1 MNTYRITVAYDG
13 TAYRGWQ
20 RQENTELTVQGI
32 LERRI
37 SEIVGKKMVVSG
49 SGRTDSGVHALG
61 QECSLYLE
69 QEIDM
74 DSFKKQLNALL
85 PEDIRVLDI
94 SREKRDFHARKSAVG
109 KCYEYQ
115 IDLRD
120 KMEVFHRKY
129 RFHFPHPVDIAAME
143 KAAEYLMGTH
153 DFSAFTDLKEDK
165 DTVRTIYAVGIV
177 YEKDTLTLSWIGD
190 GFLYHMVR
198 ILTGTLLDVGIGKIK
213 AEEIPEILIESF
225 KAIVPIC
232 AINVASV
239 VLAFIINYEG
249 LDSVIYNLIANVTTN
264 KYVFLL
270 LINVFLL
277 VVGMVL
283 DPSASMVVLI
293 PILAPVA
300 RAFGIDLIHFGI
312 IFCLNMMIGLLT
324 PPVGMSLYLLS
335 STNNKPFKEIRRAVA
350 PWLIP
355 LFIALLVVT
364 YWEGFVLLVPRL
376 FGY

>member
-1 MNTYRITVAYDG
+1 MLYSLFIGLFVYKDIT
-13 TAYRGWQ
+13 
-20 RQENTELTVQGI
+20 
-32 LERRI
+32 
-37 SEIVGKKMVVSG
+37 
-49 SGRTDSGVHALG
+49 
-61 QECSLYLE
+61 
-69 QEIDM
+69 
-74 DSFKKQLNALL
+74 
-85 PEDIRVLDI
+85 
-94 SREKRDFHARKSAVG
+94 
-109 KCYEYQ
+109 
-115 IDLRD
+115 
-120 KMEVFHRKY
+120 
-129 RFHFPHPVDIAAME
+129 
-143 KAAEYLMGTH
+143 
-153 DFSAFTDLKEDK
+153 LK
-165 DTVRTIYAVGIV
+165 
-177 YEKDTLTLSWIGD
+177 
-190 GFLYHMVR
+190 
-198 ILTGTLLDVGIGKIK
+198 
-213 AEEIPEILIESF
+213 EIPEILIESF
-225 KAIVPIC
+225 KTIVPIC

-270 LINVFLL
+270 LINLFLL

-355 LFIALLVVT
+355 LFVALLVVT
-364 YWEGFVLLVPRL
+364 YWEGFVLFVPRL